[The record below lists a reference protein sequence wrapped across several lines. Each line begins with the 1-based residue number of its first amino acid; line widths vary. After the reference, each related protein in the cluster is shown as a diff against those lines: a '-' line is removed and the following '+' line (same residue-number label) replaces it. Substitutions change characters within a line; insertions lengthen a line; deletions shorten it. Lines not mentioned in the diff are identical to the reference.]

1 MKKNK
6 TQALLLVVI
15 ALLLGSNFYVS
26 HLLYK
31 QNEAPKTNETEG
43 SENVTE
49 GVMNIT
55 SNITELVDE
64 TKDKVVSVL
73 NVKNNQ
79 KAGSGSGVLYKNE
92 NGRLLIVTNHHVID
106 GGTGVIVRF
115 SDGQEIEGKVLGS
128 DLYTDLALIEVMHK
142 TETKPFKMG
151 DSTKTKVGEYVIAMG
166 SPLGVEFENSV
177 TFGIISGVNRLVPV
191 STQGGGESDW
201 DMLVL
206 QTDAAINPGN
216 SGGALV
222 NMAGEL
228 VGINSLKLASDN
240 VEGMGFSIPVSEMI
254 PIIQQIEETGKVSY
268 PKIGISMVSVSDMSP
283 YARQEYGI
291 SDKVTEGIVVVE
303 IVPGSAAASSTLQQ
317 SDVIQSI
324 EGLEVKSF
332 KEFRKKLFEYRPGD
346 KITLGVIRGNDSLEI
361 DVVLGD

>member
-6 TQALLLVVI
+6 NQLGLLIVI
-15 ALLLGSNFYVS
+15 AVLLGSNFYVS

-31 QNEAPKTNETEG
+31 QNETPPISQPGNQ
-43 SENVTE
+43 NLTE
-49 GVMNIT
+49 GVMDI
-55 SNITELVDE
+55 SSDITELVE
-64 TKDKVVSVL
+64 KTQNKVVSVL
-73 NVKNNQ
+73 NVKNGQ
-79 KAGSGSGVLYKNE
+79 RAGSGSGVLYKNN
-92 NGRLLIVTNHHVID
+92 NGRLLIVTNNHVIE

-128 DLYTDLALIEVMHK
+128 DLYTDLALLEVMHETD
-142 TETKPFKMG
+142 TEPFKMG

-191 STQGGGESDW
+191 STRNNGESDW

-228 VGINSLKLASDN
+228 VGINSLKLASDKI
-240 VEGMGFSIPVSEMI
+240 EGMGFSIPVSEMI
-254 PIIQQIEETGKVSY
+254 PIIQQIEDTGKVTY
-268 PKIGISMVSVSDMSP
+268 PKIGIQMVSVSDVSP
-283 YARQEYGI
+283 YNRQEYGI
-291 SDKVTEGIVVVE
+291 PANVTEGILVVD
-303 IVPGSAAASSTLQQ
+303 IVDGSAASTSSLKRY
-317 SDVIQSI
+317 DVINAI
-324 EGLEVKSF
+324 EDTQVKSF

-346 KITLGVIRGNDSLEI
+346 KITLSVTRGNELLEI

>member
-6 TQALLLVVI
+6 TQIVLLVLI
-15 ALLLGSNFYVS
+15 AALLGSNFYVS

-31 QNEAPKTNETEG
+31 QKSNPQIQDSTGEQ
-43 SENVTE
+43 NVTQ
-49 GVMNIT
+49 GVMDIS
-55 SNITELVDE
+55 SNITELVE
-64 TKDKVVSVL
+64 KTNDKVVSVL
-73 NVKNNQ
+73 NLKNGQ
-79 KAGSGSGVLYKNE
+79 RAGSGSGVVYKNE
-92 NGRLLIVTNHHVID
+92 KGRLLIVTNNHVID

-128 DLYTDLALIEVMHK
+128 DLYTDLALIEIMH
-142 TETKPFKMG
+142 ESDIEPFKLG

-191 STQGGGESDW
+191 STQNNGQSDW

-228 VGINSLKLASDN
+228 IGINSLKLASDN

-268 PKIGISMVSVSDMSP
+268 PKLGISMVSVGDMSP
-283 YARQEYGI
+283 FRKQEFGI
-291 SDKVTEGIVVVE
+291 APNITEGILVME
-303 IVPGSAAASSTLQQ
+303 IMADGAAASSQLKQY
-317 SDVIQSI
+317 DIINEI
-324 EGLEVKSF
+324 EGVEVKSF
-332 KEFRKKLFEYRPGD
+332 KEFRKKLFEYRPGE
-346 KITLGVIRGNDSLEI
+346 KITLSVTRGNDVLSV